1 VGILR
6 RIKGRV
12 SAGVGLVRDGIQA
25 VNEEARHPG
34 GAPGYKRE
42 VVEEAA
48 GALESRE
55 TPVSERPV
63 EEEAP
68 GGGSF
73 WFLDGE
79 NDGWEETN
87 PGSSE
92 NRD

>member
-1 VGILR
+1 MGILK

-12 SAGVGLVRDGIQA
+12 STGVGLVRDGIQA

-34 GAPGYKRE
+34 RAPGYKRE

-48 GALESRE
+48 PPESRKM
-55 TPVSERPV
+55 PASERPV

-68 GGGSF
+68 GGGTF

-92 NRD
+92 NQD